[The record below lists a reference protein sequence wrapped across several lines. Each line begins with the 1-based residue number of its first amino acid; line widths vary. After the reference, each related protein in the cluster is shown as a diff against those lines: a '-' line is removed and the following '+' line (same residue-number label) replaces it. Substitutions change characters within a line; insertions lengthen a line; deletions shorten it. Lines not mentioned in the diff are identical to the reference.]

1 MFARNS
7 HPDQREA
14 QRLRSEEAQ
23 QSHEDFMLRHTG
35 FSANQP
41 VRPDYASQLFQ
52 MAADTARAQAESI
65 KQETSK

>member
-23 QSHEDFMLRHTG
+23 QSHEDFMLKHTG

-41 VRPDYASQLFQ
+41 VRLDYASQLFQ
-52 MAADTARAQAESI
+52 MAAATARAQNKAIQES
-65 KQETSK
+65 K